1 MDEWGLKIKLAAALF
16 IVLMA
21 GFASAQNASVIEIK
35 VIDGMLTAE
44 TVYDDDDTIEF
55 VDLYIGKTTVNH
67 YRYSRVAQGTVF
79 NAAFNS
85 DDTIYYNF
93 MDSDGIA
100 TNVGYFIYVQNATPP
115 SDTNSTEEVPQYILG
130 YEINVK
136 RAEDNRNYYVE
147 FVVDIN
153 SEISVSTAELNWGL
167 GDAAGRSKR
176 SSFTKDVSDGLWK
189 TTIGPF
195 TDRIIVNVSISV
207 TDTSGK
213 SDSLALGN
221 RGFYLIVSSEAAC
234 EMNDSSVVINTAA
247 GEIGKAEI
255 YSEGISQVSSLMPT
269 QEKHAGAT
277 GFADGKTAYF
287 QDRDP
292 SSFSYLKVAFV
303 NDVLTATEVQD
314 DDSKIQRTDLFVVQ
328 GTDIS
333 QYTYSNVAQGDTF
346 PVDVPEGAIAYYN
359 YMDTDGTV
367 VNVSFNNVV
376 GIETP
381 PPTPAEK
388 KADMLEKWYIDAAPD
403 EDYTDYTVTLEAQTN
418 DISYS
423 IQSVR
428 VYYSETSLGTTNIFL
443 SREGD
448 KWVGS
453 IGPFTNEK
461 LLKFRAVITDDTG
474 YSQTKWLYPFWFDIV
489 PPSQVRCI
497 EICGNKVDDDK
508 DGVIDEECVMLPD
521 LMFTGTED
529 IPHFV
534 VIGNPIEI
542 PFTIKNAGIADT
554 EEFDVALVVNNEVID
569 TLHAEAMHVDE
580 YRELEFTVDDS
591 NKFAGTN
598 KVKLVLDYANAI
610 PELNELNNEF
620 AKDISVGYNG
630 LIVIL
635 NNNKTNT
642 LADEREMK
650 VIDRFG
656 DVIGGVKVTITYPS
670 GEEIERTS
678 VSDGI
683 VGLQLT
689 ESGNYLVSAEKAG
702 YTSFSGAFNIR
713 AIKVSGIGDV
723 LNVGETIEFTVET
736 EDKRPVPDAKIE
748 VEYPTGEK
756 SEITL
761 NELGL
766 GQIRPTIA
774 GGHKIIVTRNG
785 IKVFESGFIA
795 TGLVESLFIG
805 TGSVGELLFGSI
817 IRNTLLFMLLLIIC
831 LIAAAFAYNR
841 SKLLFVQKAKSTREK
856 QMEIAARIGIAVL
869 FFILPFQINKFFG
882 LQASIASVIIE
893 IVSVLIADYYAKQA
907 RRKKAIRVK

>member
-1 MDEWGLKIKLAAALF
+1 
-16 IVLMA
+16 
-21 GFASAQNASVIEIK
+21 
-35 VIDGMLTAE
+35 ML
-44 TVYDDDDTIEF
+44 
-55 VDLYIGKTTVNH
+55 
-67 YRYSRVAQGTVF
+67 
-79 NAAFNS
+79 
-85 DDTIYYNF
+85 
-93 MDSDGIA
+93 
-100 TNVGYFIYVQNATPP
+100 
-115 SDTNSTEEVPQYILG
+115 
-130 YEINVK
+130 
-136 RAEDNRNYYVE
+136 
-147 FVVDIN
+147 
-153 SEISVSTAELNWGL
+153 
-167 GDAAGRSKR
+167 
-176 SSFTKDVSDGLWK
+176 
-189 TTIGPF
+189 
-195 TDRIIVNVSISV
+195 
-207 TDTSGK
+207 
-213 SDSLALGN
+213 
-221 RGFYLIVSSEAAC
+221 
-234 EMNDSSVVINTAA
+234 
-247 GEIGKAEI
+247 
-255 YSEGISQVSSLMPT
+255 
-269 QEKHAGAT
+269 
-277 GFADGKTAYF
+277 
-287 QDRDP
+287 
-292 SSFSYLKVAFV
+292 
-303 NDVLTATEVQD
+303 
-314 DDSKIQRTDLFVVQ
+314 
-328 GTDIS
+328 
-333 QYTYSNVAQGDTF
+333 
-346 PVDVPEGAIAYYN
+346 
-359 YMDTDGTV
+359 
-367 VNVSFNNVV
+367 
-376 GIETP
+376 
-381 PPTPAEK
+381 
-388 KADMLEKWYIDAAPD
+388 
-403 EDYTDYTVTLEAQTN
+403 
-418 DISYS
+418 
-423 IQSVR
+423 
-428 VYYSETSLGTTNIFL
+428 
-443 SREGD
+443 
-448 KWVGS
+448 
-453 IGPFTNEK
+453 
-461 LLKFRAVITDDTG
+461 
-474 YSQTKWLYPFWFDIV
+474 
-489 PPSQVRCI
+489 CI

-817 IRNTLLFMLLLIIC
+817 IRNPLLFMLLLIIC